1 MITRRSILAASM
13 TALAASSIS
22 AQAEISARIVLT
34 GDMGT
39 TGSALSAY
47 LPVVGVDIKRG
58 PEQDILR
65 DEWKSVLVPGCT
77 VIHMAI
83 KRGWGWDEAEYC
95 HRLNSAVLKACI
107 DAKVR
112 RLIFTSSQMIH
123 SRELRMGPLTYYA
136 AEKLSMEARMRAA
149 AEQTA
154 LQVRIMRL
162 GHFDPKAA
170 VTERDW
176 TRLDEATLKYWFDLA
191 VDPLD
196 VALTQTWSVIGK
208 TGIAR

>member
-1 MITRRSILAASM
+1 
-13 TALAASSIS
+13 
-22 AQAEISARIVLT
+22 
-34 GDMGT
+34 
-39 TGSALSAY
+39 
-47 LPVVGVDIKRG
+47 
-58 PEQDILR
+58 
-65 DEWKSVLVPGCT
+65 
-77 VIHMAI
+77 
-83 KRGWGWDEAEYC
+83 
-95 HRLNSAVLKACI
+95 
-107 DAKVR
+107 
-112 RLIFTSSQMIH
+112 
-123 SRELRMGPLTYYA
+123 MGPLTYYA

-154 LQVRIMRL
+154 LQFRIMRL

-196 VALTQTWSVIGK
+196 TSLTQTWSVIGK